1 MFPGLFSGYAKD
13 NLVSVQYESPETF
26 HAEERRQEV
35 KLENDV
41 ADVKKLYED
50 VVAKKGVSIFHL
62 GRRRGEEGEN
72 EFIVDRLDFCY
83 HFSKTHPFDQ
93 DLWRTEEDKSVR
105 LFVFVLNNQDFN

>member
-1 MFPGLFSGYAKD
+1 MFPGLFSGYAED
-13 NLVSVQYESPETF
+13 DLVSVQYESPETL

-62 GRRRGEEGEN
+62 GRRGRGKGEN
-72 EFIVDRLDFCY
+72 EFSVDRLDFFFTAQCANV
-83 HFSKTHPFDQ
+83 HMCIARN
-93 DLWRTEEDKSVR
+93 L
-105 LFVFVLNNQDFN
+105 